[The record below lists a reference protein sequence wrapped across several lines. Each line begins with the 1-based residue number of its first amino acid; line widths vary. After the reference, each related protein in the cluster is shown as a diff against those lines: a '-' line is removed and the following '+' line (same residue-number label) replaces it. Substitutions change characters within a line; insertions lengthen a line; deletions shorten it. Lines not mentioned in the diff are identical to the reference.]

1 MLGVAFDPGSRSLL
15 TRRDLARFPGESLFA
30 RAARAVCE
38 AGCLPRKE
46 LYESWEVARRVRR
59 RVRGHRVVEL
69 AAGHA
74 LVAHLLLLLD
84 DSSRSA
90 LAVDAKPVPGAARL
104 SAALVARWPRLAGR
118 VERLT
123 GDLGRVPLSDEDLV
137 VSVHACG
144 ALSDTV
150 IGRAVAARA
159 RLALLPC
166 CHDARTCDT
175 GSLAGFLPLP
185 LAVDATR
192 VARLRAEA
200 YDVVTQTIPE
210 AITPQ
215 NRLILAVPSAAGR
228 GSRPGPTSRWR
239 GPRGESS
246 CSA

>member
-1 MLGVAFDPGSRSLL
+1 VGFDPGSRSVL

-30 RAARAVCE
+30 RVGRAACE

-84 DSSRSA
+84 DSSPSA
-90 LAVDAKPVPGAARL
+90 LAVDAKPVPSAARL
-104 SAALVARWPRLAGR
+104 ADSLVARWPRLAGR
-118 VERLT
+118 VERRTAALAS
-123 GDLGRVPLSDEDLV
+123 VPVSSDDLV

-144 ALSDTV
+144 TLSDSV
-150 IGRAVAARA
+150 LARAVAGGA

-175 GSLAGFLPLP
+175 GGLTGFLPVA

-192 VARLRAEA
+192 VARLRAA
-200 YDVVTQTIPE
+200 GYDVFTQTIPD
-210 AITPQ
+210 AITAH
-215 NRLILAVPSAAGR
+215 NRLILAVP
-228 GSRPGPTSRWR
+228 RPTPAPVGLGHTS
-239 GPRGESS
+239 PP
-246 CSA
+246 